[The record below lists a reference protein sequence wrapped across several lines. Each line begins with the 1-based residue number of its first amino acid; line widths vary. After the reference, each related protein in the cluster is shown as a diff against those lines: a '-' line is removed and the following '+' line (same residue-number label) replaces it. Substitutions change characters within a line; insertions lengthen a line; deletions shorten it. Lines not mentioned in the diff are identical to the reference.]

1 MDKFK
6 SQENPLKT
14 LMGYAGNHK
23 YLVMIGRTLA
33 ALSALVAMVP
43 YYNIWKIIQIAVS
56 GEHPERITPLA
67 WQAVGIT
74 VIGMLMYIAALMCD
88 HIAAFRVQANMRI
101 ALMEHI
107 ATLPLGVFDKEGT
120 GKIRRI
126 VNESTAATETYIAH
140 TLADK
145 AVASFTPIGLLA
157 LMLIFSW
164 KLGLICLIPAV
175 FGFIAMSLMMM
186 HGMQTKMKEYQN
198 SLETMSNEAV
208 EYVRGI
214 PVVKT
219 FGQTIYSFKRF
230 SGAINDYEKWV
241 VDYTL
246 SLRSPMTLFMTAINS
261 IFVFLI
267 LSAYLFTKDGITA
280 KTLLDI
286 MFYVII
292 TPLLTVTLTKIAY
305 SGEAEMTVLDAL
317 GRMKTI
323 FEMKSLDLVEKL
335 NTASNVDISSA
346 QENLLTLKNVTYR
359 YAGAERDALKD
370 VSLTIGK
377 GQQIAFVGPSGGGK
391 TTLAE
396 LISRFFDVT
405 SGEILLAGKNIKD
418 IPLTELMKLISFVFQ
433 DSKLIKTS
441 ILENVRLAKPE
452 ATETEVLAA
461 LEKAQCIDIIN
472 KLPNGINTV
481 IGSKG
486 TYLSGG
492 EMQRISIAR
501 AFLKDAPILIL
512 DEATAFADPDNETK
526 VQGAF
531 AELAKSKTVIMIA
544 HRLTTVTNADH
555 IFVLSEGNLVEDGN
569 HASLM
574 SQNGLYKKMFDEYQ
588 QSIEWK
594 VGA

>member
-56 GEHPERITPLA
+56 GEHPEQITPLA

-370 VSLTIGK
+370 VSLSIGK

>member
-56 GEHPERITPLA
+56 GEHPEQITPLA